1 MVHREFVFVYLNN
14 ESNKSIMGRCTG
26 NMAGEGGIK
35 MHAMKMTDQVARHEI
50 AGHEVVTYFS
60 SIVMLCK

>member
-1 MVHREFVFVYLNN
+1 
-14 ESNKSIMGRCTG
+14 
-26 NMAGEGGIK
+26 MAGEGGIK